1 MARQETFGDRLSD
14 QGCRAETR
22 GEAFV
27 IHLKTFPKLCPDPRL
42 CSETFPKTFSRTG
55 AQRIALIFAACFAM
69 MPLLSTPSQAAAK
82 IQRLVS
88 PGGIEAWFVQ
98 DATVPLIAME
108 YAFGGGATQDPADK
122 SGVGNMVADLL
133 DEGSGE
139 LDSKTFHERLDRRA
153 IELSFSSTRD
163 YFRGSLR
170 MLKDNRDEAFDLLRM
185 SLTSPHFE
193 STDVERI
200 RAQVLSGL
208 RRDTSNPTS
217 LASRKFLEVAFGE
230 HPYARQA
237 NGTLESVPKID
248 VADLKDYV
256 RRVLA
261 KDTLRISV
269 VGDVDPATLG
279 KLLDQTFGGLP
290 AKASLTPVA
299 DVEAAKPPQ
308 RAFIPLDVPQTV
320 VTFGGPGIQRHDP
333 NFMAGYVVNHILGG
347 GGLSSRL
354 YREVREKR
362 GLAYSVYESL
372 LWADHSAL
380 FIGNTGTRADRAGE
394 TVDAVE
400 KEIRRMAEDG
410 PTQLEL
416 DEAKSYLKG
425 SQMLALDTSSKLA
438 SALLQYQLDKLPIDY
453 IEKRNAIV
461 DAVTLDD
468 AKKAA
473 QRLWGQGL
481 LTVIVG
487 RAPQAAAQP
496 AAASP
501 PRAN

>member
-1 MARQETFGDRLSD
+1 MTHIRIF
-14 QGCRAETR
+14 TR
-22 GEAFV
+22 RF
-27 IHLKTFPKLCPDPRL
+27 
-42 CSETFPKTFSRTG
+42 
-55 AQRIALIFAACFAM
+55 ALIAVACLAM
-69 MPLLSTPSQAAAK
+69 TPLWSAPSHAAAR
-82 IQRLVS
+82 IQHLIS

-122 SGVGNMVADLL
+122 PGVGNLVADLL
-133 DEGSGE
+133 DEGSGD
-139 LDSKTFHERLDRRA
+139 LDSNTFHERLDRRA
-153 IELSFSSTRD
+153 IELSFTSTRD

-170 MLKDNRDEAFDLLRM
+170 MLKDNKDEAFDLLRM
-185 SLTSPHFE
+185 SLTSPHFD
-193 STDVERI
+193 SADVERI
-200 RAQVLSGL
+200 RSQVLSGL
-208 RRDTSNPTS
+208 RRDSTNPS
-217 LASRKFLEVAFGE
+217 ALAGRKFLEIAYGD
-230 HPYARQA
+230 HPYGRQA
-237 NGTLESVPKID
+237 SGTLESVPKID

-261 KDTLRISV
+261 RDTLKIAV
-269 VGDVDPATLG
+269 VGDVDPAALG
-279 KLLDQTFGGLP
+279 ALLDRTFGGLP
-290 AKASLTPVA
+290 AKASLTPVP

-320 VTFGGPGIQRHDP
+320 VTFGGPGFLRHDP
-333 NFMAGYVVNHILGG
+333 NFMAAYVVNHILGG

-354 YREVREKR
+354 YHEVREKR
-362 GLAYSVYESL
+362 GLAYSVYETL
-372 LWADHSAL
+372 LWMDHSAL

-394 TVDAVE
+394 TVDAVN
-400 KEIRRMAEDG
+400 KEIRRIAEDG
-410 PTQLEL
+410 PTQTEL

-438 SALLQYQLDKLPIDY
+438 SALLQYQIDKLPIDY

-473 QRLWGQGL
+473 RRLWGQGL
-481 LTVIVG
+481 LTVVVG

-496 AAASP
+496 AAAAAP
-501 PRAN
+501 TAN

>member
-1 MARQETFGDRLSD
+1 MTCPRTFAR
-14 QGCRAETR
+14 RA
-22 GEAFV
+22 
-27 IHLKTFPKLCPDPRL
+27 
-42 CSETFPKTFSRTG
+42 
-55 AQRIALIFAACFAM
+55 ALVVAAGLTTA
-69 MPLLSTPSQAAAK
+69 LLAPTPSHAAAK
-82 IQRLVS
+82 IQHLVS

-108 YAFGGGATQDPADK
+108 YAIGGGATQDPADK
-122 SGVGNMVADLL
+122 PGVGNMVASLL
-133 DEGSGE
+133 DEGSGD
-139 LDSKTFHERLDRRA
+139 LDSRTFHEHLDRRA

-170 MLKDNRDEAFDLLRM
+170 MLTDNRDEAFDRLRM
-185 SLTSPHFE
+185 ALTSPHFD
-193 STDVERI
+193 SADVERI
-200 RAQVLSGL
+200 RAQIMSGL

-217 LASRKFLEVAFGE
+217 LASRKFLKLAFGD
-230 HPYARQA
+230 HPYGRQA
-237 NGTLESVPKID
+237 NGTLESVPTID
-248 VADLKDYV
+248 VADMKDYV
-256 RRVLA
+256 GRVLA
-261 KDTLRISV
+261 RDTLRIAV

-299 DVEAAKPPQ
+299 DVEAARPPQ

-320 VTFGGPGIQRHDP
+320 VTFGGPGIRRNDP

-347 GGLSSRL
+347 GSSSRL

-372 LWADHSAL
+372 SWMDHSAV
-380 FIGNTGTRADRAGE
+380 FVGNTGTRADRAGE
-394 TVDAVE
+394 TVDAIT

-410 PTQLEL
+410 PTQQEL

-468 AKKAA
+468 VKKAA
-473 QRLWGQGL
+473 RRLWGHGL

-496 AAASP
+496 AAAVP
-501 PRAN
+501 PGAN

>member
-1 MARQETFGDRLSD
+1 MTYAWTGARRI
-14 QGCRAETR
+14 
-22 GEAFV
+22 AFV
-27 IHLKTFPKLCPDPRL
+27 VAAGL
-42 CSETFPKTFSRTG
+42 
-55 AQRIALIFAACFAM
+55 AMAL
-69 MPLLSTPSQAAAK
+69 TPSHAATR
-82 IQRLVS
+82 IQHLVS

-133 DEGSGE
+133 DEGSGD
-139 LDSKTFHERLDRRA
+139 LDSKAFHEHLERRA
-153 IELSFSSTRD
+153 IELSFNSTRD

-170 MLKDNRDEAFDLLRM
+170 MLKDNKDEAFDLLRM

-193 STDVERI
+193 SADVERI
-200 RAQVLSGL
+200 RSQILSGL
-208 RRDTSNPTS
+208 RRDSSNPT
-217 LASRKFLEVAFGE
+217 AIAGRKFLEMAFGN
-230 HPYARQA
+230 HPYGRPAS
-237 NGTLESVPKID
+237 GTLESVPKINVSD
-248 VADLKDYV
+248 MKDYV

-261 KDTLRISV
+261 KDTLRIAV
-269 VGDVDPATLG
+269 VGDVDADTLG
-279 KLLDQTFGGLP
+279 KLLDRTFGGLP

-299 DVEAAKPPQ
+299 DVEAAGPPQ

-320 VTFGGPGIQRHDP
+320 VTFGAPGFKRDDP

-347 GGLSSRL
+347 GTLSSRL
-354 YREVREKR
+354 YHEVREKR
-362 GLAYSVYESL
+362 GLAYSIYGSL
-372 LWADHSAL
+372 LWMEHSAL
-380 FIGNTGTRADRAGE
+380 FVGNTGTRADRAGE
-394 TVDAVE
+394 TVEAIN
-400 KEIRRMAEDG
+400 KEVRRMAEDG
-410 PTQLEL
+410 PTQQEL

-461 DAVTLDD
+461 DAVTLED

-473 QRLWGQGL
+473 KRLWGQGL

-496 AAASP
+496 AAAIP
-501 PRAN
+501 PTAN

>member
-1 MARQETFGDRLSD
+1 MASL
-14 QGCRAETR
+14 A
-22 GEAFV
+22 
-27 IHLKTFPKLCPDPRL
+27 P
-42 CSETFPKTFSRTG
+42 
-55 AQRIALIFAACFAM
+55 
-69 MPLLSTPSQAAAK
+69 TPSQAATK
-82 IQRLVS
+82 IQHLIS

-122 SGVGNMVADLL
+122 PGVGNLVASLI
-133 DEGSGE
+133 DEGSGD

-153 IELSFSSTRD
+153 IELSFTSTRD

-185 SLTSPHFE
+185 SITSPHFDPA
-193 STDVERI
+193 DVERI
-200 RAQVLSGL
+200 RAQIISGL
-208 RRDTSNPTS
+208 RRDTTNPTS
-217 LASRKFLEVAFGE
+217 LAGRKFLEIAFGD
-230 HPYARQA
+230 HPYGRQA

-248 VADLKDYV
+248 VADLKDYFH
-256 RRVLA
+256 RVLA
-261 KDTLRISV
+261 RDTLKIAV

-279 KLLDQTFGGLP
+279 SLLDKTFGGLP
-290 AKASLTPVA
+290 AKASLTPVP
-299 DVEAAKPPQ
+299 DVVAAKPPQ

-320 VTFGGPGIQRHDP
+320 VTFGSPGVMRHDP
-333 NFMAGYVVNHILGG
+333 NFMAAYVVNHILGG

-354 YREVREKR
+354 YHEVREKR
-362 GLAYSVYESL
+362 GLAYSVYGTL
-372 LWADHSAL
+372 LWMDHSAV
-380 FIGNTGTRADRAGE
+380 FVGNTGTRADRAGE
-394 TVDAVE
+394 TVDAIE
-400 KEIRRMAEDG
+400 KEIRRMAADG
-410 PTQLEL
+410 PTQTEL

-461 DAVTLDD
+461 DAVTLDQ
-468 AKKAA
+468 AKQAA

-496 AAASP
+496 AGNP
-501 PRAN
+501 PPTAN

>member
-1 MARQETFGDRLSD
+1 MA
-14 QGCRAETR
+14 
-22 GEAFV
+22 
-27 IHLKTFPKLCPDPRL
+27 
-42 CSETFPKTFSRTG
+42 
-55 AQRIALIFAACFAM
+55 
-69 MPLLSTPSQAAAK
+69 LLAPTPSHAAAK
-82 IQRLVS
+82 IQHLIS

-122 SGVGNMVADLL
+122 PGVGNMVASLI
-133 DEGSGE
+133 DEGSGD
-139 LDSKTFHERLDRRA
+139 LDSRTFHERLERRA

-185 SLTSPHFE
+185 SLTSPHFD
-193 STDVERI
+193 SADVERI
-200 RAQVLSGL
+200 RAQIMSGL
-208 RRDTSNPTS
+208 RRDTSSPTS
-217 LASRKFLEVAFGE
+217 LASRKFLELAFGD
-230 HPYARQA
+230 HPYGRLA
-237 NGTLESVPKID
+237 NGTLESVPRID
-248 VADLKDYV
+248 VADMKDYV
-256 RRVLA
+256 GRVLA
-261 KDTLRISV
+261 RDTLRIAV

-320 VTFGGPGIQRHDP
+320 VTFGGPGIRRNDP

-347 GGLSSRL
+347 GGSSSRL

-362 GLAYSVYESL
+362 GLAYSVYQSL
-372 LWADHSAL
+372 SWMGHSAV
-380 FIGNTGTRADRAGE
+380 FVGNTGTRADRAGE
-394 TVDAVE
+394 TVDAITR
-400 KEIRRMAEDG
+400 EIRRMAEDG
-410 PTQLEL
+410 PTQQEL

-473 QRLWGQGL
+473 RRLWGQGL

-496 AAASP
+496 AAAAP
-501 PRAN
+501 PAAN

>member
-1 MARQETFGDRLSD
+1 VTYAMTCGR
-14 QGCRAETR
+14 
-22 GEAFV
+22 
-27 IHLKTFPKLCPDPRL
+27 
-42 CSETFPKTFSRTG
+42 
-55 AQRIALIFAACFAM
+55 RIAFTVALCLAITPFI
-69 MPLLSTPSQAAAK
+69 STPSHAAAK
-82 IQRLVS
+82 IPHLIS

-122 SGVGNMVADLL
+122 PGVGNMVANLL
-133 DEGSGE
+133 DEGSGD

-153 IELSFSSTRD
+153 IELSFHSARD
-163 YFRGSLR
+163 NFRGSLR
-170 MLKDNRDEAFDLLRM
+170 MLKDNKDEAFDLLRM

-193 STDVERI
+193 SADIERV
-200 RAQVLSGL
+200 RAQVISGL
-208 RRDTSNPTS
+208 RRDSSNPTS
-217 LASRKFLEVAFGE
+217 LASRKFLEVAFGD
-230 HPYARQA
+230 HPYGRQA

-248 VADLKDYV
+248 VADLREYV

-261 KDTLRISV
+261 KDTLRIAV

-279 KLLDQTFGGLP
+279 QLLDKTFGGLP

-308 RAFIPLDVPQTV
+308 RTFISLDVPQTV
-320 VTFGGPGIQRHDP
+320 VTFGGPGFKRNDP
-333 NFMAGYVVNHILGG
+333 NFMAAYVVNHILGG

-354 YREVREKR
+354 YHEVREKR

-372 LWADHSAL
+372 LWMDHSAV
-380 FIGNTGTRADRAGE
+380 FVGNTGTRADRAGE
-394 TVDAVE
+394 TVDAITAEV
-400 KEIRRMAEDG
+400 RRIAEDG
-410 PTQLEL
+410 PSQKEL

-461 DAVTLDD
+461 DAVTLDE

-496 AAASP
+496 AAAP
-501 PRAN
+501 PPAAN